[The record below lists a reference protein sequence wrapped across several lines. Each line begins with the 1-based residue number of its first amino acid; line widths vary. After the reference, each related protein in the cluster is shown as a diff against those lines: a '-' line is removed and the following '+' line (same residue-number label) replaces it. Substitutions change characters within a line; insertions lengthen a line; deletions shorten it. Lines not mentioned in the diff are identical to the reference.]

1 MKTTPNSQST
11 NKSAQAGLPKGPF
24 LGEYGNGGPQKPRGK
39 AKKGAGSPCEL
50 ESDDL
55 FKSVS
60 EKVQTGDYQSGHG
73 IYLKQ
78 IGTYIPLTI
87 EQEALS
93 ARPVRLGFEK
103 LLAHML
109 ESGFVMGVILERTEI
124 ELAKKQVSKE
134 RKVQLKAAMEVCSA
148 ALDEAKNTYKLAG
161 ILSAVCSAK
170 LHALF
175 VDLVG
180 MLDLWPNIG
189 AELLDILTGDFNET
203 NLSGTS
209 SAPVTAPHSLGSFA
223 LLNLMDSDTCKAF
236 LAVARRMK
244 AEVLAARN
252 RMVNENLLLVVSE
265 AKKLKNSFLAMEDLV
280 QEGNLGLLLAVER
293 FDERRNLKFSTFA
306 VPIIKAAMRRENDN
320 QGRTI
325 RLPVHQCEA
334 MRLLEGTHYKLE
346 NDLGRVPEPWEL
358 ARESGIKEA
367 VVIELSEWRRGLDSL
382 HRRLGE
388 EGDMTLED
396 SVGDPESLTPFYGKR
411 EISDVV
417 SGHLWRLEDE
427 ERAVLCLLYGLDG
440 CAVHSLAQTVSTLGL
455 KVVIVKRHEQTAL
468 STIRSAIA
476 KGGLALETAA

>member
-1 MKTTPNSQST
+1 MESDDPFQTSAEK
-11 NKSAQAGLPKGPF
+11 AQAG
-24 LGEYGNGGPQKPRGK
+24 EY
-39 AKKGAGSPCEL
+39 
-50 ESDDL
+50 ES
-55 FKSVS
+55 S
-60 EKVQTGDYQSGHG
+60 QG

-78 IGTYIPLTI
+78 IGTYIPLTLQ
-87 EQEALS
+87 QEALS
-93 ARPVRLGFEK
+93 ARPIRLGFEK

-109 ESGFVMGVILERTEI
+109 GSGLVMGVILERTEI
-124 ELAKKQVSKE
+124 ELAKKQVPKE
-134 RKVQLKAAMEVCSA
+134 RKVQLKAAMDVCSA
-148 ALDEAKNTYKLAG
+148 ALDGARNTYNLAG
-161 ILSAVCSAK
+161 VLSTASSAK

-175 VDLVG
+175 VHLVG
-180 MLDLWPNIG
+180 ILDLWPNIG
-189 AELLDILTGDFNET
+189 VELFDILTRDFNET
-203 NLSGTS
+203 NVTETSAAPGTATHSVS
-209 SAPVTAPHSLGSFA
+209 SFS
-223 LLNLMDSDTCKAF
+223 LLNLMESDACKAF

-265 AKKLKNSFLAMEDLV
+265 AKKLKNRFLAMEDLV

-346 NDLGRVPEPWEL
+346 NDLGRVPKPWEVAL
-358 ARESGIKEA
+358 ESGIKEA

-411 EISDVV
+411 EISEVV

-440 CAVHSLAQTVSTLGL
+440 CGVQTVAQTASTLGIKGVL
-455 KVVIVKRHEQTAL
+455 VRHHEQTAL